1 MEVRGWRVE
10 DKIIIIKK
18 CYIYKKKMLR
28 SMGMWFTLTRG
39 VMVLYYGLGMLIL
52 ACHKKK
58 LRKKIMP

>member
-1 MEVRGWRVE
+1 M
-10 DKIIIIKK
+10 
-18 CYIYKKKMLR
+18 
-28 SMGMWFTLTRG
+28 G